1 MDEEKRLTPDPK
13 EKEESSQDLKKSY
26 KKKHP
31 TRKGTR
37 KWKLKKL
44 CKNFGIAQ
52 AEKFDKR
59 WDKRWQMPV
68 DEAKKIWNEHKKK
81 PGDSNQDHSKDFKKI
96 KNKKNKKFHVFGI
109 WKIIT

>member
-1 MDEEKRLTPDPK
+1 MGTSGLPFVSCSGRTKTKTRWLNK
-13 EKEESSQDLKKSY
+13 KKSSQDLKKSY

-81 PGDSNQDHSKDFKKI
+81 PGDSNQDHS
-96 KNKKNKKFHVFGI
+96 
-109 WKIIT
+109 